1 MGKQDKGEH
10 ETLSTVETAFSILEF
25 IGQRGHV
32 SASAIARELS
42 LVRSNVHRLLY
53 TLSRLGYVERGE
65 SEDYHLTFS
74 LFELGNTVPH
84 SRNLIDSVRPSMLRI
99 AQLTGETVNHGVLY
113 DREVLYIDKVEAAA
127 HLKLDREIGSV
138 DPAYCTSL
146 GKVLLAYQ
154 GEEER
159 ESILQS
165 LSLVP
170 RTENTIVDP
179 DRLSRELAEVEKQGY
194 AFDFQE
200 LSVELNCVAAPIFDE
215 NGRIVSAM
223 SVSGPSDRFTAEK
236 VRAAVTTCIRPLY
249 VEER

>member
-1 MGKQDKGEH
+1 MEKKKKKETG
-10 ETLSTVETAFSILEF
+10 TLSTVETAFSILEF
-25 IGQRGHV
+25 IGERGHV

-42 LVRSNVHRLLY
+42 LVRSNVHRLLF
-53 TLSRLGYVERGE
+53 TLSRLGYVEKGV
-65 SEDYHLTFS
+65 SEEYHLTFS

-84 SRNLIDSVRPSMLRI
+84 SRNLIDSVRPAMLRL

-113 DREVLYIDKVEAAA
+113 EDEVLYIDKVEATA

-154 GEEER
+154 EQEER
-159 ESILQS
+159 ARILRT

-170 RTENTIVDP
+170 RTEHSIDDP
-179 DRLSRELAEVEKQGY
+179 DRLRRELDEVKRQGY

-200 LSVELNCVAAPIFDE
+200 LSLELNCVAAPVFDE
-215 NGRIVSAM
+215 KGRIVSAM
-223 SVSGPSDRFTAEK
+223 SISGPAVRFTPEK
-236 VRAAVTTCIRPLY
+236 MKSVVEHIKSAAAGI
-249 VEER
+249 